1 MQGLTAF
8 NAPVTVNPH
17 PGETWGI
24 SHKAKP
30 NKDNVLHTRDIFLG
44 LIPTKMRIIV
54 KMRIIAHIKGIKKT
68 PCLNPQHYFQKC
80 D

>member
-1 MQGLTAF
+1 MR

-30 NKDNVLHTRDIFLG
+30 NKDNALHTGDTLLG
-44 LIPTKMRIIV
+44 LIPSEMRIIP
-54 KMRIIAHIKGIKKT
+54 HIKETRNSLSK
-68 PCLNPQHYFQKC
+68 PAVLLLEV
-80 D
+80 

>member
-1 MQGLTAF
+1 MQSLTAF

-30 NKDNVLHTRDIFLG
+30 NKDNVLHTGDILLG
-44 LIPTKMRIIV
+44 LIPT

-68 PCLNPQHYFQKC
+68 PCLNPQYYFQKC